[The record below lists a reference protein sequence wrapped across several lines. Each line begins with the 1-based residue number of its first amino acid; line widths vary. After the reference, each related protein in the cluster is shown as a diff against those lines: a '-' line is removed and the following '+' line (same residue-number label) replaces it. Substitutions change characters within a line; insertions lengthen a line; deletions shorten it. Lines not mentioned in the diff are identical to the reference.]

1 MVGAASA
8 GGASICFETSMTRTA
23 AFAALAVLAL
33 AFPAGAAVVQDAAA
47 EAPPPPINLE
57 PGAPVKGSDGAVLG
71 HLQDVQVNAAGAQ
84 ELLVRGADRLLRA
97 VPLTGIRQDGP
108 GVAVD
113 WKMSDFMAATPI
125 AETRPQPAPAGAPT
139 PN

>member
-1 MVGAASA
+1 
-8 GGASICFETSMTRTA
+8 MTRPA

-33 AFPAGAAVVQDAAA
+33 AVPAHAHAYVAQDASA

-57 PGAPVKGSDGAVLG
+57 PGAPVKGKDGAVLG

-84 ELLVRGADRLLRA
+84 ELLVRGADRRLRA
-97 VPLTGIRQDGP
+97 VPLNGIRQDGP

-113 WKMSDFMAATPI
+113 WTLADYQAAAPIEEGRPAQPAASSDAAP
-125 AETRPQPAPAGAPT
+125 TRPQG
-139 PN
+139 